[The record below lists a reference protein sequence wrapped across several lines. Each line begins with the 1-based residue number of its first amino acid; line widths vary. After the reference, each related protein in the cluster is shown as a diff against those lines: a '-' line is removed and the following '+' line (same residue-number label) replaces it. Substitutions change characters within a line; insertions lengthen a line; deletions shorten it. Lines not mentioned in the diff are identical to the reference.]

1 MCKREQQWTPSQQ
14 QKGSSSPSISVVKP
28 KTPSSQQ
35 KGSSSPSVSV
45 NKVTLYNGRRQA
57 VGIGTL
63 MQSDATLVHGQM
75 LKEDCVKVIINYIKL
90 ETYPPRPS
98 AFDADE
104 PLVAGQFTMWPK
116 DQIGH

>member
-1 MCKREQQWTPSQQ
+1 M
-14 QKGSSSPSISVVKP
+14 
-28 KTPSSQQ
+28 
-35 KGSSSPSVSV
+35 

-75 LKEDCVKVIINYIKL
+75 LREDCVKVIINYYIKP
-90 ETYPPRPS
+90 ETCPPRPS
-98 AFDADE
+98 VFDADE
-104 PLVAGQFTMWPK
+104 PLVVGQFTMWPK